1 MRYARLFRPAA
12 LFLALCAAMLCASTA
27 ARAEANPRYAAI
39 VMDADTG
46 MILHQSHA
54 DKTLHPASLVKM
66 MTLTMTFEAL
76 EQGRITLRDRVYI
89 SPHAAS
95 MVPSKLDLPAG
106 SSISVEDA
114 IYALVTKSANDIA
127 VALGEKLGGSENQ
140 FAVMMTRRARE
151 IGMTRT
157 VFRNASGLHHVQ
169 QTSSAR
175 DMAKLARYII
185 KRYPQY
191 YSYFSTREFS
201 YRGQSYHNHNRLM
214 SSYKGMDGFKTGF
227 IGPSG
232 FNLVASAVRGDKRLI
247 GVVFGGRT
255 ASSRNAHMAQ
265 LLDNGFAKVGAGAV
279 LVASAEANVPP
290 RPGRKPETIA
300 RLAMI
305 HNDAS
310 PAAGTAD
317 PRWAQSKTFSNI
329 TGQGDTNP
337 SALRRFEN
345 GVRVIAAQADPA
357 PAGVQIAALSPAA
370 ATPAPRPWAIQ
381 IGAFESRAR
390 TDEALRTTLS
400 RLPDPLA
407 SGSPFIAPLKTGNGW
422 LFRARLGGYSKE
434 QAIAACKLLRDCM
447 PVAPQAY

>member
-1 MRYARLFRPAA
+1 
-12 LFLALCAAMLCASTA
+12 
-27 ARAEANPRYAAI
+27 
-39 VMDADTG
+39 
-46 MILHQSHA
+46 
-54 DKTLHPASLVKM
+54 
-66 MTLTMTFEAL
+66 
-76 EQGRITLRDRVYI
+76 
-89 SPHAAS
+89 

-127 VALGEKLGGSENQ
+127 VALGEKLGGTESQ
-140 FAVMMTRRARE
+140 FAAMMTRKARE

-157 VFRNASGLHHVQ
+157 VFRNASGLHNVQ

-191 YSYFSTREFS
+191 YPYFSTREFS
-201 YRGQSYHNHNRLM
+201 FKGQSYHNHNRLM

-232 FNLVASAVRGDKRLI
+232 FNLVASAVRGNKRLI

-255 ASSRNAHMAQ
+255 AASRNAHMAQ
-265 LLDNGFAKVGAGAV
+265 LLDGAFAKVGAGDV
-279 LVASAEANVPP
+279 LVASAGAAIPP
-290 RPGRKPETIA
+290 KPGRKPETIM
-300 RLAMI
+300 RLAMA
-305 HNDAS
+305 HNDAA
-310 PAAGTAD
+310 PAAGAPD
-317 PRWAQSKTFSNI
+317 QRWAQSKTFSNI
-329 TGQGDTNP
+329 TGQGDVDP
-337 SALRRFEN
+337 SALQRFEN
-345 GVRVIAAQADPA
+345 GVRVIAAQGAPA
-357 PAGVQIAALSPAA
+357 PAGVQIASLGPAPA
-370 ATPAPRPWAIQ
+370 IAPAPRPWAIQ

-400 RLPDPLA
+400 RLPDTLA

-434 QAIAACKLLRDCM
+434 QAIAACKLLKDCM